1 MLGYHMLIR
10 TDVQPYFQLKTLTV
24 SRVVID
30 IATNNA
36 AVVDPILDDIFKSGD
51 TYTKAADA
59 LLAYVRYENLTVQCI
74 FKTHAHANHVSGAR
88 YPPERAGGETVIGKV
103 FNKTK
108 TLARGIET
116 ANAHPAINS
125 GDRPR
130 GAVNSDRRKRCR
142 QLVHPAQRLANSK
155 VA

>member
-1 MLGYHMLIR
+1 MPGYHMLIR

-24 SRVVID
+24 SHVVID

-59 LLAYVRYENLTVQCI
+59 LLAHVIYENLTVQCI
-74 FKTHAHANHVSGAR
+74 FETHVHAHHVSGAR
-88 YPPERAGGETVIGKV
+88 YQQERACGETVIRKV
-103 FNKTK
+103 FKKRKTR
-108 TLARGIET
+108 ARDTGT

-130 GAVNSDRRKRCR
+130 GSVNSDRRKRCR
-142 QLVHPAQRLANSK
+142 QLVHPAQRLANSE